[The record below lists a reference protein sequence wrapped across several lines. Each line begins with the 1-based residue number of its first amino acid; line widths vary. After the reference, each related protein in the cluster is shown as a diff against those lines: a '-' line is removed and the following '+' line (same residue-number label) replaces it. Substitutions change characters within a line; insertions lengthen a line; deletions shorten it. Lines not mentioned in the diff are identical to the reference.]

1 MLDKKSVSILL
12 IFAILLNIFFG
23 ISAFA
28 YGEEYMN
35 YTYEIKQK
43 YPDVPTDYW
52 AFDSINQVTAKKWF
66 GGYPDGS
73 FKPNLSITRA
83 EAAKVFAE
91 FLGLEVSNLNESSFY
106 DVDVDKWYAPYV
118 EAASELFPVH
128 TTIQGK
134 RPFLPE
140 SPVTREDVVYALVKS
155 LGCINDK
162 KYVDMSALD
171 IFIDNDSISS
181 DVKQYFS
188 VALMEGLVSGY
199 PDNTIRAQSQL
210 TRAEF
215 ATLLLRGTKH
225 GFHDNYG
232 AKIESV
238 TVYPASKIDI
248 EAGETVILTARAT
261 YTDGK
266 NLDYDSLMPYDA
278 LNSGIVS
285 IDNNTIVGLKEGT
298 TTIKFNS
305 EYLMNDVLTINVEK
319 KNYGPKL
326 KIIDFPEETENPTAV
341 IKGYLEE
348 DSVENIKLL
357 CNNQPIEIK
366 DDKSF
371 LYVASI
377 TSWKNEFV
385 FVAEDE
391 FGGVSEKKI
400 TIIKPSTPKIVID
413 SFNGNT
419 TSKQEVICGH
429 IENCD
434 INDVKLTCNSENVII
449 EEDGSFKAE
458 VTLWL
463 MGENKITLKA
473 INNHNKKDEQE
484 IIITRYEFY
493 KER

>member
-1 MLDKKSVSILL
+1 MMKKIISHL
-12 IFAILLNIFFG
+12 IIFPILLNSVFC
-23 ISAFA
+23 SNAFA

-43 YPDVPTDYW
+43 YSDVPTDYW
-52 AFDSINQVTAKKWF
+52 AFDAINQVTAKKWF

-73 FKPNLSITRA
+73 FKPNSSITRA

-91 FLGLEVSNLNESSFY
+91 FLGLEISNVQESSFY
-106 DVDVDKWYAPYV
+106 DVDLDKWYAPYV
-118 EAASELFPVH
+118 EAASDLFPVH

-140 SPVTREDVVYALVKS
+140 SPVTREDVVYALVQS
-155 LGCINDK
+155 LGCINNK
-162 KYVDMSALD
+162 KYVDMSVLD
-171 IFIDNDSISS
+171 MFEDAGSISS
-181 DVKQYFS
+181 DVKPYFS
-188 VALMEGLVSGY
+188 VALTEGLVSGY
-199 PDNTIRAQSQL
+199 PDDTIRAQSQL

-225 GFHDNYG
+225 GFHDNYE

-238 TVYPASKIDI
+238 TVYPSSKIDI
-248 EAGETVILTARAT
+248 EAGETVILTARAL
-261 YTDGK
+261 YTGGK
-266 NLDYDSLMPYDA
+266 NLDYDSLMPYDS

-285 IDNNTIVGLKEGT
+285 INNNTIIGLKEGT
-298 TTIKFNS
+298 TIIKFNS
-305 EYLMNDVLTINVEK
+305 EYLINDVLTINVEK
-319 KNYGPKL
+319 KNFGPKL
-326 KIIDFPEETENPTAV
+326 KIFDFPEETENSTAT
-341 IKGYLEE
+341 IRGYIEE
-348 DSVENIKLL
+348 DSVENIKLS

-371 LYVASI
+371 LYVADI
-377 TSWKNEFV
+377 VSWQNEFI

-391 FGGVSEKKI
+391 FGGESEKKI
-400 TIIKPSTPKIVID
+400 TIIKPSTPEIVVE
-413 SFNGNT
+413 SFNKNT
-419 TSKQEVICGH
+419 TSKQEVIYGH
-429 IENCD
+429 IKNCD
-434 INDVKLTCNSENVII
+434 INDVKLTCNGENVSID
-449 EEDGSFKAE
+449 EDGSFEAE

-473 INNHNKKDEQE
+473 INKHNKKDEQE